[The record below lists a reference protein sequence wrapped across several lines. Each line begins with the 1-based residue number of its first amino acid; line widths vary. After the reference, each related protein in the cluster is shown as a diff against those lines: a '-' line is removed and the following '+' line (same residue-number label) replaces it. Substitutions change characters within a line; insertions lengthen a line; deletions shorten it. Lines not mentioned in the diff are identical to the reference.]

1 METVNVIVNGHSGA
15 PVIGTSEILP
25 ANMQVRFYANQGEV
39 CHVQND
45 LSTLKQIYNYLS
57 EGKGYN
63 VAGNSNIENYEI
75 EFEPNA
81 QYQGVL
87 NAFTLEKYPFPQKTT
102 FYDIIQYFSTDPSK
116 LVVIYAIWCRGKFQ
130 PGAVES
136 DLTRDA
142 HAGQFSQQQGLT
154 WSSDSDNSFDMDMEH
169 FGGRKKRKRKKKR
182 KTKRRYGKSRRGK
195 NRKKKKTRKKRVV
208 KRVRK

>member
-1 METVNVIVNGHSGA
+1 METVNIIVNGHSGA

-63 VAGNSNIENYEI
+63 VAGNSNIENYAI

-102 FYDIIQYFSTDPSK
+102 FYDIIQYFSTDTSK
-116 LVVIYAIWCRGKFQ
+116 LVVIYAIWCRGK
-130 PGAVES
+130 S
-136 DLTRDA
+136 
-142 HAGQFSQQQGLT
+142 HAGQFSQQQGLA
-154 WSSDSDNSFDMDMEH
+154 WSSDSDNSFDMDMDY
-169 FGGRKKRKRKKKR
+169 FGGRKRKKKR

-208 KRVRK
+208 KRARK

>member
-1 METVNVIVNGHSGA
+1 METVNIIVNGHSGA

-63 VAGNSNIENYEI
+63 VAGNSNIENYAI

-87 NAFTLEKYPFPQKTT
+87 NAFTLEKYPFSQKTT

-142 HAGQFSQQQGLT
+142 HAGQFSQQQGLA
-154 WSSDSDNSFDMDMEH
+154 WSSDSDNSFE
-169 FGGRKKRKRKKKR
+169 
-182 KTKRRYGKSRRGK
+182 YGKSRRGK

-208 KRVRK
+208 KRARK

>member
-1 METVNVIVNGHSGA
+1 METVNIIVNGHSGA

-25 ANMQVRFYANQGEV
+25 AKGEV

-63 VAGNSNIENYEI
+63 VAGNSNIENYAI

-142 HAGQFSQQQGLT
+142 HAGQFSQQQGLA
-154 WSSDSDNSFDMDMEH
+154 WSSDSDNSFEDMNMDY
-169 FGGRKKRKRKKKR
+169 FGGRKRKKKR

-195 NRKKKKTRKKRVV
+195 NRKRKKTRKKRVV
-208 KRVRK
+208 KRARK